1 MIVRVAVPFVI
12 AAAAELRELL
22 VSDQLAFPCDDARNV
37 LWPKAAMLALC
48 TPLTLGLGPFQGLAR
63 ALAVLCVLEAVL
75 LWCAPAE
82 TMVMWLE
89 ADQRGTLS
97 YKEAFA
103 SVLHHRRHFGLL
115 LALRGGFSLLGHV
128 GAGGY
133 TLGGLLKK
141 RA

>member
-1 MIVRVAVPFVI
+1 MRLAVPFII
-12 AAAAELRELL
+12 AGAAELRELL

-37 LWPKAAMLALC
+37 LWPKVAMLALC

-115 LALRGGFSLLGHV
+115 LALSGGFSLLGHV

>member
-1 MIVRVAVPFVI
+1 MRLAVPFII
-12 AAAAELRELL
+12 AGGAELRELL
-22 VSDQLAFPCDDARNV
+22 LSDQLAFPCDDARNV

-48 TPLTLGLGPFQGLAR
+48 IPLTLGLGPFQGLAR

-75 LWCAPAE
+75 LWCAPAA

-103 SVLHHRRHFGLL
+103 SVLLHRRHFGLL
-115 LALRGGFSLLGHV
+115 LAVSGGFSLLGHV